1 MRGGSGSRG
10 SRVCGWKEEGDWV
23 LRFRDPGRVCFEVQV
38 VVVVYTFPL
47 LRVRISKRMNRA
59 RGNLVSGRP
68 QDGIYKARRK
78 SQDRS

>member
-1 MRGGSGSRG
+1 MGPDR
-10 SRVCGWKEEGDWV
+10 EGAGFVVGRRREIRV